1 MTMTLQKVMHVKL
14 NSTLSNKQSKRNHK
28 KNYKTFRE
36 IKAQNIISLDAVKAA
51 LKEKFIDTHPY
62 KQESF
67 QINNLICHLR
77 ELEKGG
83 RINYPKSKAKRREK
97 MVG

>member
-1 MTMTLQKVMHVKL
+1 MYFSNQNEIKLEISSRKEMTMTLQKVMHVKL

-51 LKEKFIDTHPY
+51 
-62 KQESF
+62 
-67 QINNLICHLR
+67 
-77 ELEKGG
+77 
-83 RINYPKSKAKRREK
+83 PKRKIYRYTPLTNKKTFKSTT
-97 MVG
+97 